1 MAARPGNLKAVNEY
15 EQQRLD
21 RIAAN
26 QAKLDSIGVLQQ
38 KILLENSFC
47 AVRQSATASKPPK
60 VKGLTPATRQ
70 SQRLQK
76 VDAENVGLV
85 NFPDDIELRQG
96 KAMLSGCGKTG
107 EAAAWL
113 YSKER
118 RCGQKGRG
126 SIYDNVAGITCHF
139 CRQKKLCGE
148 EDCGHCS
155 ERDVDQVCIGKSECS
170 RCESACGRFCRACL
184 LVRYGLQLEAVR
196 EQMANATWLCPH
208 CYEEDQPEED
218 WICNSSICMTKRGL
232 KPTGIAI
239 FEAQQ
244 QGFASVAH
252 YVQAQLASRKGR
264 QAAKSTA
271 ASETTAAAAA
281 ETPVALERTHSLA
294 LTPDSAAV
302 GKDGQPDPLFARK
315 AGNAVER
322 RHASDRAC
330 SKVRGQAGEQEGA
343 DGSSKASVQRERKK
357 NAPVDICDHGL
368 EAVAMPPAKEGS
380 SCQHKPHKRNAAGA
394 RASGILGYVVP
405 RRRSAIHA

>member
-1 MAARPGNLKAVNEY
+1 MAARPGSVKTVNEY

-26 QAKLDSIGVLQQ
+26 HAKLDSMGVLQQ
-38 KILLENSFC
+38 KILLENSFHV
-47 AVRQSATASKPPK
+47 VRQSATASKPPK
-60 VKGLTPATRQ
+60 VKGLTPATRH

-76 VDAENVGLV
+76 ADADTFGLV
-85 NFPDDIELRQG
+85 NFPDDSNLCQG
-96 KAMLSGCGKTG
+96 KAALSVCGKRD

-113 YSKER
+113 HSEER

-126 SIYDNVAGITCHF
+126 SIYDNLAGITCHF

-148 EDCGHCS
+148 EDCSRCS

-196 EQMANATWLCPH
+196 EQMTTATWLCPH
-208 CYEEDQPEED
+208 CYEKDHPEED

-252 YVQAQLASRKGR
+252 YVQAQLAGRKGR
-264 QAAKSTA
+264 QAAQSTA

-281 ETPVALERTHSLA
+281 GTPVVLERTHSGSTTESDVPEADTIDLKA
-294 LTPDSAAV
+294 VSGVEGEQLLSSAVIVDSEHQSTSAAKLV
-302 GKDGQPDPLFARK
+302 S
-315 AGNAVER
+315 E
-322 RHASDRAC
+322 AC
-330 SKVRGQAGEQEGA
+330 AT
-343 DGSSKASVQRERKK
+343 
-357 NAPVDICDHGL
+357 L
-368 EAVAMPPAKEGS
+368 
-380 SCQHKPHKRNAAGA
+380 
-394 RASGILGYVVP
+394 
-405 RRRSAIHA
+405 

>member
-1 MAARPGNLKAVNEY
+1 MTLSRGQADSELRIELRQELNRLKVAKAVNEY

-26 QAKLDSIGVLQQ
+26 QAKLDSMGVLQQ
-38 KILLENSFC
+38 KLLLENSLH

-60 VKGLTPATRQ
+60 AKGLTPATRH

-76 VDAENVGLV
+76 ADAKSMGLV
-85 NFPDDIELRQG
+85 SLPDDTNLCQG
-96 KAMLSGCGKTG
+96 KATLSVCGTRD

-113 YSKER
+113 HSKER

-148 EDCGHCS
+148 EGCGRCS
-155 ERDVDQVCIGKSECS
+155 ERDVNQVCIGKSECS

-196 EQMANATWLCPH
+196 EQMAHATWLCPH
-208 CYEEDQPEED
+208 CYEEDHPEED

-252 YVQAQLASRKGR
+252 YVQAQLVSRKGR
-264 QAAKSTA
+264 QAGRGTA
-271 ASETTAAAAA
+271 ASETAAAAA
-281 ETPVALERTHSLA
+281 AVTPVVLERTH
-294 LTPDSAAV
+294 
-302 GKDGQPDPLFARK
+302 
-315 AGNAVER
+315 N
-322 RHASDRAC
+322 
-330 SKVRGQAGEQEGA
+330 
-343 DGSSKASVQRERKK
+343 GSSKASVQPDGKK
-357 NAPVDICDHGL
+357 NAPVAICDRGL
-368 EAVAMPPAKEGS
+368 EARAMPPAKCGVMLEGS
-380 SCQHKPHKRNAAGA
+380 SCHHKPHKRNATGA

-405 RRRSAIHA
+405 VRRSARHA